1 MKRKRL
7 IIVLLL
13 LICLTGC
20 AFGSS
25 PKSRVENL
33 LNKYQMNSSDIKSE
47 LDDFL
52 NTLSID
58 TDYKED
64 YRKVYE
70 KQYSD
75 LKYKI
80 KDEKIDGD
88 KATVT
93 AEIEVYDYYKAEN
106 DASSY
111 IAANPNEFNEDGVYS
126 VKKGLEYKIKAYN
139 NTKDRVTYTIDFTL
153 TKTDNKWTIDPLTDD
168 ELAKLHGT
176 YAH

>member
-13 LICLTGC
+13 LIGLTGC

-80 KDEKIDGD
+80 KDETIDGD
-88 KATVT
+88 KATVK

-111 IAANPNEFNEDGVYS
+111 IAANPNEFNEEGVYS
-126 VKKGLEYKIKAYN
+126 VKKGLEYKIKQYTN
-139 NTKDRVTYTIDFTL
+139 SSDRVTYTIDFTL
-153 TKTDNKWTIDPLTDD
+153 TKNNNKWTIDPLTDD

>member
-33 LNKYQMNSSDIKSE
+33 LNKYQMNASDVKSE

-58 TDYKED
+58 TDFKED

-80 KDEKIDGD
+80 KDETIDGD
-88 KATVT
+88 KATVK

-126 VKKGLEYKIKAYN
+126 VKKGLEYKIKQYTN
-139 NTKDRVTYTIDFTL
+139 SSDRVTYTIDFTL
-153 TKTDNKWTIDPLTDD
+153 TKNNNKWTIDPLTDD